1 MVSCTPDITPS
12 VQNRA
17 YQFKIGGNAM
27 LTQQVQPCLAI
38 GRRLDYVLSTENVE
52 ERPADANVLIRGWA
66 ESDRFAFKC
75 YGGASEL
82 TSVSNFGSR
91 PWQRQPP
98 RLTSSIFQ
106 NPLEKWQFNRLK
118 VSNLT
123 IPFWERF
130 GFAESPKTRCY
141 SSVSV
146 DIATRRKAR

>member
-1 MVSCTPDITPS
+1 
-12 VQNRA
+12 
-17 YQFKIGGNAM
+17 M

-91 PWQRQPP
+91 ALAASASTLDVFHPSEP
-98 RLTSSIFQ
+98 T
-106 NPLEKWQFNRLK
+106 
-118 VSNLT
+118 
-123 IPFWERF
+123 
-130 GFAESPKTRCY
+130 
-141 SSVSV
+141 
-146 DIATRRKAR
+146 

>member
-1 MVSCTPDITPS
+1 MCLRFAPLLDNRQDGFLHTGHHS
-12 VQNRA
+12 VGPEPCVPVQ
-17 YQFKIGGNAM
+17 IGGNAM

-98 RLTSSIFQ
+98 RLTSSILQ
-106 NPLEKWQFNRLK
+106 NPLEKG
-118 VSNLT
+118 NLT
-123 IPFWERF
+123 
-130 GFAESPKTRCY
+130 
-141 SSVSV
+141 
-146 DIATRRKAR
+146 D